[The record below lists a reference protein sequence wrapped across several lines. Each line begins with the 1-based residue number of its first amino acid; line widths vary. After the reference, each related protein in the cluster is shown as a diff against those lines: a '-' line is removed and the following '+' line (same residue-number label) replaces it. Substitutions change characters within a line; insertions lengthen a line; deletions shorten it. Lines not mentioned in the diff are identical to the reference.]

1 LVVLVVDRGP
11 TPVLARR
18 VLATVAQLRF
28 GHAAV
33 VATLSANIALAG
45 VYLELRDIE
54 QGYALSLLLQVVLD
68 SKRKLCGLRDIP
80 GVLSVPI
87 ARGQQ
92 QDIIL
97 RFEIP
102 DEPRA
107 RGDQPSRHGITL
119 SDIISRCN

>member
-1 LVVLVVDRGP
+1 M
-11 TPVLARR
+11 LARR
-18 VLATVAQLRF
+18 VLAVVAQLRF
-28 GHAAV
+28 GHAAII
-33 VATLSANIALAG
+33 ATLSADIALAG

-107 RGDQPSRHGITL
+107 RVDQPAL
-119 SDIISRCN
+119 SGA